1 MKFKS
6 AFSVACMAL
15 ATSVAADA
23 AESFDEALK
32 GGKVKGKFGIYHE
45 TVDEKND
52 PEADGFTSAFFKLKY
67 ETAKWGNLQFGAEAF
82 AAAKLHDENGDF
94 AKDFEGDDNSPAAL
108 SQFYAKYHFTDKSH
122 AVVGRFDH
130 SKISHIDD
138 AQSEGGYI
146 QYKEIDGLTVNA
158 GFMTQYAELDYD
170 DYEDFGREGGD
181 QDLGDEPLTDDY
193 VLFVD
198 TSYVINDNATV
209 KPYLYH
215 QGDYATVMG
224 ADLVL
229 SSKLND
235 DTKIGANL
243 MAYNVDGN
251 ADNSDGD
258 SDVISL
264 QPWVKVGNFKFGLG
278 YAQFGQGQSKPF
290 WFNDYVTGFDQK
302 KSYGETEN
310 NDLTATQATIEYKN
324 GNYKVRLG
332 VQKWEEDNSAKFDQR
347 EYELLVGYKF
357 SKAMDLSL
365 RFFDVENEYAGTE
378 DYQKFETRLRYK
390 F

>member
-23 AESFDEALK
+23 AESFDDALK

-45 TVDEKND
+45 TVDTKND
-52 PEADGFTSAFFKLKY
+52 PKTDGFTNAFMKLKY

-138 AQSEGGYI
+138 AQSEGGYV
-146 QYKEIDGLTVNA
+146 QYKEINGLTINA
-158 GFMTQYAELDYD
+158 GFMTQFAELDYD
-170 DYEDFGREGGD
+170 DYEYFGREKGQ
-181 QDLGDEPLTDDY
+181 QDLGTDPMTDDY
-193 VLFVD
+193 VLFID
-198 TSYVINDNATV
+198 TNYKINDNATV
-209 KPYLYH
+209 KPYVYH
-215 QGDYATVMG
+215 QGDFATVLG
-224 ADLVL
+224 ADLEL
-229 SSKLND
+229 SGKLND
-235 DTKIGANL
+235 NTKIGANL
-243 MAYNVDGN
+243 MAYNVDAN
-251 ADNSDGD
+251 ADNSKGD

-278 YAQFGQGQSKPF
+278 YAQFGKGESKPF
-290 WFNDYVTGFDQK
+290 WLKDYVTGFDQK
-302 KSYGETEN
+302 KPYGDTDDS
-310 NDLTATQATIEYKN
+310 DLTATQATIEYKK
-324 GNYKVRLG
+324 GKYSVRYG
-332 VQKWEEDNSAKFDQR
+332 IQEWETDNTTTVDQR
-347 EYELLVGYKF
+347 EQELLVGYKF
-357 SKAMDLSL
+357 TKAMDLSL
-365 RFFDVENEYAGTE
+365 RFFDVENTNDD